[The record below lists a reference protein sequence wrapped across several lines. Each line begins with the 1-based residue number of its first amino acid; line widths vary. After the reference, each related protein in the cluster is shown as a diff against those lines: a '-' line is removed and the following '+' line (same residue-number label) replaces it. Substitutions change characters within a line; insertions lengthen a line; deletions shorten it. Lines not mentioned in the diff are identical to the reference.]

1 MVSVMY
7 NMNVEK
13 GETPTDFDCIDAL
26 KLTLEE
32 NGIEVSTDMFIK
44 VFLESELKLSY
55 DEDWGYKA
63 MKAYYRKNANR

>member
-7 NMNVEK
+7 NMNIEK

-26 KLTLEE
+26 KITLEE
-32 NGIEVSTDMFIK
+32 NGIEVDTDTLVK

-55 DEDWGYKA
+55 DEDWGYKT
-63 MKAYYRKNANR
+63 MKRYYRKNSN

>member
-32 NGIEVSTDMFIK
+32 NGIESNITKSVK
-44 VFLESELKLSY
+44 YSY
-55 DEDWGYKA
+55 WYF
-63 MKAYYRKNANR
+63 